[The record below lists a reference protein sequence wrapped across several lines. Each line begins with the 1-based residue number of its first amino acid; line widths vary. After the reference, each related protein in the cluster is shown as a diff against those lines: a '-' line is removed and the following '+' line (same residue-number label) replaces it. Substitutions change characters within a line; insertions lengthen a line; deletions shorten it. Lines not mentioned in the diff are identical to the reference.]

1 MGQVRLRV
9 IALMFWLSLFFNIER
24 LDFDLGLDGINTIN
38 LPSSVYVVGI
48 LAAIGALMPVFQRRH
63 LAVIMG
69 LALVFNLVALAALDQ
84 PILGGVD
91 TYLTFTGIF
100 MLVVTVWLAHRCGQS
115 LSEFLAAVEQMTFS
129 HTGSRLHSEQ
139 AAQELVHIE
148 MVSSRRTQRPLSM
161 VLLQID
167 PASMAETMH
176 RLIHDIQRLMMQ
188 RYLLATMGR
197 VLARHLRRTDLLI
210 EGAHAGRLVLLAP
223 ETDSRAARALGER
236 LIRIAHDQLGVSAHY
251 SIASFPEHALT
262 YDGLVYVAEQRL
274 HQQTPAASS
283 SLEPE
288 EQIDRLIEEQTAE
301 PAGAVGAAQA
311 DAQLERTA

>member
-9 IALMFWLSLFFNIER
+9 IALLFWLTLFFNIER
-24 LDFDLGLDGINTIN
+24 LDFDLGGVNTVN
-38 LPSSVYVVGI
+38 LPTSVYVVGI
-48 LAAIGALMPVFQRRH
+48 LAAVGALLPAFQRRP
-63 LAVIMG
+63 LGVLMILTVG
-69 LALVFNLVALAALDQ
+69 LNLLALFLLDQ
-84 PILGGVD
+84 PILGGID

-100 MLVVTVWLAHRCGQS
+100 MLTVTTLLAYRCGRS
-115 LSEFLAAVEQMTFS
+115 LSEFMAAVEQITFS
-129 HTGSRLHSEQ
+129 HSGSRLHSEQ
-139 AAQELVHIE
+139 EAQDLVHLE

-188 RYLLATMGR
+188 RYLLSTMGR

-210 EGAHAGRLVLLAP
+210 EGSQPGRLVLLAP
-223 ETDSRAARALGER
+223 ETPSESATALGER
-236 LIRIAHDQLGVSAHY
+236 LTRLAQEQLGVTAHY

-262 YDGLVYVAEQRL
+262 YDGLLYVAEQRL
-274 HQQTPAASS
+274 RERAPAGAI

-288 EQIDRLIEEQTAE
+288 EQIDRLIEEQTSE
-301 PAGAVGAAQA
+301 PGPFVGAVTA
-311 DAQLERTA
+311 DPQLERTV